1 MKRLIVSLIIF
12 VTIPFTYAQQT
23 YVPDDNFEQA
33 LIDLGYDDVLDD
45 YVITDSINTV
55 TTLDVSNDSI
65 SDLTGIEDFTALTE
79 LRCYI
84 NQLTNLDVSSNT
96 ALTYLHCAVNQLTS
110 LDVSSNTGL
119 TNLNC
124 GNNDLTSL
132 DISSNTSLTN
142 LNSTNNPLT
151 TLDVSS
157 NTGLTNLNCSNND
170 LTSLDVSSNT
180 ALTHLFLYYNDLTS
194 LDVTTNTA
202 LTNLQFQY
210 NQLTS
215 LDVSSNTALTDL
227 RCSDNQLTSLDVSN
241 TNLNIFDCSS
251 NQLNYLSIKGLEDQ
265 LNSFNATEN
274 DSLECI
280 ETLDP
285 TYATANWTFADGNID
300 EGVIFSIDCLT
311 PVYLGPVW
319 YVATTGSDSTGDGSE
334 ENPFA
339 TIQKGVDVA
348 NDMDTVYVSNGIY
361 EGGIVISNKAISLI
375 GESREGTKINQ
386 PISSPQISIVDCQEG
401 TTRVENFTIKQGS
414 SNNGGG
420 IYSSEST
427 VEINSVDFINNSSS
441 NNGAA
446 INSIESTV
454 KVQNSTFSH
463 NTSDNL
469 GGAIYVDPLT
479 TCEIYNSSFDN
490 NGALWGGAIA
500 TVGGGKLLVEGCNI
514 SFNLA
519 SGNNPNP
526 NQNYPTFGGGG
537 GIYQEWSDSLEIYD
551 SEITNNTAA
560 TGAGGGIAVYLS
572 DHVTINNIVLSNNSS
587 SGPNYPSGGGGAAF
601 YRADNVLFEN
611 SIIANNV
618 SNHNSG
624 GGIFLGSESGQA
636 SIVVH
641 ATFNGLTLVNNSAL
655 SGGAIFCWSAILNL
669 YHSTIAQNEASNLE
683 WSGGGLASH
692 YVTEPNI
699 ISSLFYDN
707 NPNSI
712 HNGYPYT
719 PVLVAYSLVQEQ
731 WAGWG
736 NLTNV
741 DPLFCDPDSGD
752 YSLAENSPCVGAGQ
766 DGSNMGAYGI
776 GCDPIILSISNE
788 LLPVTYILHQNYPNP
803 FNPVT
808 TLRYDLPENS
818 LVNVTVYDMLG
829 RQVKTLINQTQD
841 AGYRS
846 IVWDATNDY
855 GKPVSAGI
863 YLYQIQA
870 GEYISTKKMI
880 LLK

>member
-1 MKRLIVSLIIF
+1 MANNTYSLFITLIIF
-12 VTIPFTYAQQT
+12 ITKLNAGII
-23 YVPDDNFEQA
+23 YVSA
-33 LIDLGYDDVLDD
+33 
-45 YVITDSINTV
+45 
-55 TTLDVSNDSI
+55 
-65 SDLTGIEDFTALTE
+65 
-79 LRCYI
+79 
-84 NQLTNLDVSSNT
+84 
-96 ALTYLHCAVNQLTS
+96 
-110 LDVSSNTGL
+110 
-119 TNLNC
+119 
-124 GNNDLTSL
+124 
-132 DISSNTSLTN
+132 
-142 LNSTNNPLT
+142 
-151 TLDVSS
+151 
-157 NTGLTNLNCSNND
+157 
-170 LTSLDVSSNT
+170 
-180 ALTHLFLYYNDLTS
+180 
-194 LDVTTNTA
+194 
-202 LTNLQFQY
+202 
-210 NQLTS
+210 
-215 LDVSSNTALTDL
+215 
-227 RCSDNQLTSLDVSN
+227 
-241 TNLNIFDCSS
+241 
-251 NQLNYLSIKGLEDQ
+251 
-265 LNSFNATEN
+265 
-274 DSLECI
+274 
-280 ETLDP
+280 
-285 TYATANWTFADGNID
+285 
-300 EGVIFSIDCLT
+300 
-311 PVYLGPVW
+311 
-319 YVATTGSDSTGDGSE
+319 TGSDDGGDGSA
-334 ENPFA
+334 ENPFE
-339 TIQKGVDVA
+339 TIQKGVDIA
-348 NDMDTVYVSNGIY
+348 IDMDTVYVFNGIY
-361 EGGIVISNKAISLI
+361 EGGIVISNKSISLI
-375 GESREGTKINQ
+375 GESREETKINQ
-386 PISSPQISIVDCQEG
+386 PISSPQISIIDSQSD
-401 TTRVENFTIKQGS
+401 TTRVENFIIKRGS

-420 IYSSEST
+420 IYSSGST
-427 VEINSVDFINNSSS
+427 IEIDNVYFEYNSSS

-454 KVQNSTFSH
+454 KVQSSTFNS
-463 NTSDNL
+463 NTCDNS

-479 TCEIYNSSFDN
+479 TCEIYNSSFTN
-490 NGALWGGAIA
+490 NVALWGGAIA
-500 TVGGGKLLVEGCNI
+500 TVGGGKLLIDGCNI
-514 SFNLA
+514 SFNTA

-526 NQNYPTFGGGG
+526 DQNYPTFGGGG

-572 DHVTINNIVLSNNSS
+572 DDVTINNIILSDNSS

-611 SIIANNV
+611 STIANNV

-641 ATFNGLTLVNNSAL
+641 ATFNRLTLVNNSAL

-669 YHSTIAQNEASNLE
+669 YHSTLAQNEASNSE

-707 NPNSI
+707 IPNSI
-712 HNGYPYT
+712 HNGYAYT

-736 NLTNV
+736 NLIDV

-766 DGSNMGAYGI
+766 DDSNMGAYGI
-776 GCDPIILSISNE
+776 GCDPIILSISSE

>member
-1 MKRLIVSLIIF
+1 MKKLIISLF
-12 VTIPFTYAQQT
+12 V
-23 YVPDDNFEQA
+23 
-33 LIDLGYDDVLDD
+33 
-45 YVITDSINTV
+45 
-55 TTLDVSNDSI
+55 
-65 SDLTGIEDFTALTE
+65 
-79 LRCYI
+79 
-84 NQLTNLDVSSNT
+84 LTNFTFATTINVPADYPT
-96 ALTYLHCAVNQLTS
+96 IQAGIDAAVN
-110 LDVSSNTGL
+110 G
-119 TNLNC
+119 
-124 GNNDLTSL
+124 
-132 DISSNTSLTN
+132 
-142 LNSTNNPLT
+142 
-151 TLDVSS
+151 
-157 NTGLTNLNCSNND
+157 
-170 LTSLDVSSNT
+170 
-180 ALTHLFLYYNDLTS
+180 
-194 LDVTTNTA
+194 
-202 LTNLQFQY
+202 
-210 NQLTS
+210 
-215 LDVSSNTALTDL
+215 
-227 RCSDNQLTSLDVSN
+227 
-241 TNLNIFDCSS
+241 
-251 NQLNYLSIKGLEDQ
+251 
-265 LNSFNATEN
+265 
-274 DSLECI
+274 
-280 ETLDP
+280 
-285 TYATANWTFADGNID
+285 
-300 EGVIFSIDCLT
+300 
-311 PVYLGPVW
+311 
-319 YVATTGSDSTGDGSE
+319 
-334 ENPFA
+334 
-339 TIQKGVDVA
+339 
-348 NDMDTVYVSNGIY
+348 DTVLVAAGIY

-386 PISSPQISIVDCQEG
+386 PISSPQISIVDCQAG
-401 TTRVENFTIKQGS
+401 TTRVENFIIKQGS

-420 IYSSEST
+420 IYSSESI
-427 VEINSVDFINNSSS
+427 VEIDSVDFSYNSSS

-490 NGALWGGAIA
+490 NEALWGGAIA

-514 SFNLA
+514 SFNTA

-526 NQNYPTFGGGG
+526 NENYPTFGGGG

-572 DHVTINNIVLSNNSS
+572 DDVTINNIVLSDNSS

-611 SIIANNV
+611 STIANNV

-641 ATFNGLTLVNNSAL
+641 ATFNRLTLVNNSAL

-669 YHSTIAQNEASNLE
+669 YHSTLAQNEASNSE

-707 NPNSI
+707 IPNSI

-719 PVLVAYSLVQEQ
+719 PVLVAYSLVQEW

-736 NLTNV
+736 NLIDV

-752 YSLAENSPCVGAGQ
+752 YSLAENSPCVGAGE

-776 GCDPIILSISNE
+776 GCDPIILSISSE

-808 TLRYDLPENS
+808 TLRYDLPENN
-818 LVNVTVYDMLG
+818 LVNITIYDMMG
-829 RQVKTLINQTQD
+829 RKVKTLVNQTQD
-841 AGYRS
+841 TGYKS
-846 IVWDATNDY
+846 VVWDATNDY

-870 GEYISTKKMI
+870 GEYISTKKMV

>member
-1 MKRLIVSLIIF
+1 MKFKTQLLLFIFLNNLYGQVDYQTQIQTIFNSNCTSCHINGGGYFGGLDLSTYENLMSGNSNNGPVVTAGDGANSYIIQKLQG
-12 VTIPFTYAQQT
+12 TAPGSQM
-23 YVPDDNFEQA
+23 PDGA
-33 LIDLGYDDVLDD
+33 SPLPA
-45 YVITDSINTV
+45 DSIN
-55 TTLDVSNDSI
+55 LI
-65 SDLTGIEDFTALTE
+65 A
-79 LRCYI
+79 
-84 NQLTNLDVSSNT
+84 Q
-96 ALTYLHCAVNQLTS
+96 
-110 LDVSSNTGL
+110 
-119 TNLNC
+119 
-124 GNNDLTSL
+124 
-132 DISSNTSLTN
+132 
-142 LNSTNNPLT
+142 
-151 TLDVSS
+151 
-157 NTGLTNLNCSNND
+157 
-170 LTSLDVSSNT
+170 
-180 ALTHLFLYYNDLTS
+180 
-194 LDVTTNTA
+194 
-202 LTNLQFQY
+202 
-210 NQLTS
+210 
-215 LDVSSNTALTDL
+215 
-227 RCSDNQLTSLDVSN
+227 
-241 TNLNIFDCSS
+241 
-251 NQLNYLSIKGLEDQ
+251 
-265 LNSFNATEN
+265 
-274 DSLECI
+274 
-280 ETLDP
+280 
-285 TYATANWTFADGNID
+285 WID
-300 EGVIFSIDCLT
+300 EGALENPVLT
-311 PVYLGPVW
+311 GPVW
-319 YVATTGSDSTGDGSE
+319 HVATTGSDSTGDGSE

-339 TIQKGVDVA
+339 TIQTAIDSSSDG
-348 NDMDTVYVSNGIY
+348 DTVLVAAGIY
-361 EGGIVISNKAISLI
+361 EGGIIISNKAISLI

-386 PISSPQISIVDCQEG
+386 PISSPQISIVDCQAG
-401 TTRVENFTIKQGS
+401 TTRVENFIIEHGS

-420 IYSSEST
+420 IYSSGST
-427 VEINSVDFINNSSS
+427 VEIDSVDFSYNSSS

-463 NTSDNL
+463 NESNYL

-490 NGALWGGAIA
+490 NEALWGGAIA

-514 SFNLA
+514 SFNTA

-572 DHVTINNIVLSNNSS
+572 DDVTINNIVLSDNSS

-611 SIIANNV
+611 STIANNV

-641 ATFNGLTLVNNSAL
+641 ATFNRLTLVNNSAL

-669 YHSTIAQNEASNLE
+669 YHSTLAQNEASNIE

-692 YVTEPNI
+692 YVSRPNI
-699 ISSLFYDN
+699 ISSLFYN
-707 NPNSI
+707 NIPNSI
-712 HNGYPYT
+712 KNGYAQT

-731 WAGWG
+731 WAGSG

-752 YSLAENSPCVGAGQ
+752 YSLAENSPCVGTGQ
-766 DGSNMGAYGI
+766 DGSNMGAFGV
-776 GCDPIILSISNE
+776 GCEAILSTDKDVIP
-788 LLPVTYILHQNYPNP
+788 LQYILHQNYPNP

-808 TLRYDLPENS
+808 TLRYDLPENG
-818 LVNVTVYDMLG
+818 LVNITIYDMLG
-829 RQVKTLINQTQD
+829 REVKTLINQTQD

-846 IVWDATNDY
+846 IIWDATNDY

-870 GEYISTKKMI
+870 GEYMQTKKMV